1 MRRVITV
8 PRAVDLLVRE
18 MEGMGVRE
26 VFGII
31 GGQIMPFF
39 DALYNSNIKVYMFRH
54 EQGAI
59 HAADAYGRVMRRP
72 MTVVVTSGPGAT
84 NLLTGLANAMMDSSP
99 LIAITGQ
106 VPTAFFGRDAF
117 QETDIVGATMPVT
130 KHTFMVKRP
139 EDLVPPVYKAAYE
152 ISINGRP
159 GPVVIDL
166 PRDVQLMDVDPT
178 TVKSKV
184 IRIARKEIP
193 EPDPPSLIAY
203 ALKLLLTAER
213 PVMLV
218 GGGVCWSGATDEVLT
233 LAELIGMPIV
243 TTLPGKNCVP
253 SNHPLVMG
261 PSGMHGRLEADAA
274 IINADV
280 ILAVGTRFSD
290 RTVGNFNEFRRGR
303 KIIHIDIDRSE
314 IGKNV
319 KPEVGIVG
327 DAKAVLST
335 MIKLVPK
342 ALERRHE
349 AFIKW
354 LRGGIKESYE
364 EYRRRVDVNGFAPWR
379 VLKVLREVMPPHSI
393 TTTGGLAATRCG
405 ASFTGTS
412 MCLGPS

>member
-1 MRRVITV
+1 
-8 PRAVDLLVRE
+8 
-18 MEGMGVRE
+18 
-26 VFGII
+26 
-31 GGQIMPFF
+31 
-39 DALYNSNIKVYMFRH
+39 MFR
-54 EQGAI
+54 
-59 HAADAYGRVMRRP
+59 
-72 MTVVVTSGPGAT
+72 
-84 NLLTGLANAMMDSSP
+84 
-99 LIAITGQ
+99 
-106 VPTAFFGRDAF
+106 
-117 QETDIVGATMPVT
+117 
-130 KHTFMVKRP
+130 
-139 EDLVPPVYKAAYE
+139 AAYE
-152 ISINGRP
+152 ISIDGRP

-166 PRDVQLMDVDPT
+166 PRDVQLTDVDPAI
-178 TVKSKV
+178 VRGGRV
-184 IRIARKEIP
+184 IRIVRKAIP

-218 GGGVCWSGATDEVLT
+218 GGGVCWSGGATNEVLT

-290 RTVGNFNEFRRGR
+290 RTVGNFNEFRRGGR

-364 EYRRRVDVNGFAPWR
+364 EYRRRVDINGFAPWK

-393 TTTGGLAATRCG
+393 TTTGGVGSHQMWCELHWDVYVPGTFITSAGLGTMGFGLPAAWVRRLPDL
-405 ASFTGTS
+405 
-412 MCLGPS
+412 MCPCSILMVMGHSK

>member
-1 MRRVITV
+1 
-8 PRAVDLLVRE
+8 
-18 MEGMGVRE
+18 
-26 VFGII
+26 
-31 GGQIMPFF
+31 
-39 DALYNSNIKVYMFRH
+39 MF
-54 EQGAI
+54 
-59 HAADAYGRVMRRP
+59 
-72 MTVVVTSGPGAT
+72 
-84 NLLTGLANAMMDSSP
+84 
-99 LIAITGQ
+99 
-106 VPTAFFGRDAF
+106 
-117 QETDIVGATMPVT
+117 
-130 KHTFMVKRP
+130 
-139 EDLVPPVYKAAYE
+139 KAAYE

-166 PRDVQLMDVDPT
+166 PRDVQLTDVDPAI
-178 TVKSKV
+178 VRGRV
-184 IRIARKEIP
+184 IRIVRKAIP
-193 EPDPPSLIAY
+193 EPDPSLIAY

-218 GGGVCWSGATDEVLT
+218 GGGVCWSGGATNEVLT

-335 MIKLVPK
+335 MIKLVQ
-342 ALERRHE
+342 
-349 AFIKW
+349 
-354 LRGGIKESYE
+354 S
-364 EYRRRVDVNGFAPWR
+364 
-379 VLKVLREVMPPHSI
+379 
-393 TTTGGLAATRCG
+393 T
-405 ASFTGTS
+405 
-412 MCLGPS
+412 